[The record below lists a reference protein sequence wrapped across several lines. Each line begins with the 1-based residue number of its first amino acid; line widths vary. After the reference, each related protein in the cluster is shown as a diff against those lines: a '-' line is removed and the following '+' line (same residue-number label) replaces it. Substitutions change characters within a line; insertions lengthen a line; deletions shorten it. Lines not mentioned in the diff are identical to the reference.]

1 MEDTMAKLAIMWFV
15 MVLAI
20 LFLIGRL
27 LERVI
32 NQLKK
37 QSDKLYEIN
46 KNLEQI
52 NNKTKL

>member
-1 MEDTMAKLAIMWFV
+1 MEDTMAKLAIFLFV

>member
-1 MEDTMAKLAIMWFV
+1 MEDTMATLAIIWFV
-15 MVLAI
+15 LVLAI

-37 QSDKLYEIN
+37 QSDKLDEIN
-46 KNLEQI
+46 ENLRQI
-52 NNKTKL
+52 DYKTKL

>member
-1 MEDTMAKLAIMWFV
+1 MEDTMAKLAIFLFV

-46 KNLEQI
+46 ENLEQI

>member
-1 MEDTMAKLAIMWFV
+1 MEDTMAKLAIFLFV

-32 NQLKK
+32 KQLKK

-46 KNLEQI
+46 ENLEQI